1 MCGAF
6 PTKRPRTS
14 GSETRVRG
22 KNGAVRRNGVVN
34 KCCVLCKND
43 ALDSNDVRHS
53 AATPLQPPHR
63 RATVSPSNLHGSYA
77 NFPLVSSL
85 FAVSLGGARPPHVV
99 IQRRWCRLSAT
110 ICRCLSTVMGGP

>member
-22 KNGAVRRNGVVN
+22 KNGAVRRSDVLN
-34 KCCVLCKND
+34 KYRVLRKND
-43 ALDSNDVRHS
+43 ALGSNDVRHS

-63 RATVSPSNLHGSYA
+63 RATVSPANLHG
-77 NFPLVSSL
+77 
-85 FAVSLGGARPPHVV
+85 
-99 IQRRWCRLSAT
+99 
-110 ICRCLSTVMGGP
+110 